1 MRRSIRSLLLVPV
14 SLAVLTG
21 CAKAHRITDLDTGD
35 VYYTTDFEPEI
46 AADIGRATFTDAR
59 TGARIR
65 LDSYDAEQMRRR
77 ELRDALALDEQG
89 PQG

>member
-1 MRRSIRSLLLVPV
+1 MRRSIRPLLAALL
-14 SLAVLTG
+14 SLALLSG

-35 VYYTTDFEPEI
+35 VYYTTDFEPEV
-46 AADIGRATFTDAR
+46 ADDIGRATFTDAR

-65 LDSYDAEQMRRR
+65 LDHYEAEQMRRR